1 MLQGLLKAMCSAP
14 KIGNGVW
21 IWSTKLNTHQRMHDT
36 AGRFRGLCSDIPEEW
51 CESIGALGLETLLEK
66 IERSLMLC
74 QSDEFWS
81 VLK

>member
-1 MLQGLLKAMCSAP
+1 
-14 KIGNGVW
+14 
-21 IWSTKLNTHQRMHDT
+21 MHDT